1 MTASDKV
8 DIVCS
13 ILATGIYRPWW
24 WANHKPADKQAAVRA
39 EWLRVVGRF
48 TAYQIR
54 DGLSR
59 WAVQFGVD
67 VPPTAQAFADYLRPE
82 HCAGS
87 KKFFDDAKAALRMG
101 PSKDTARCG

>member
-8 DIVCS
+8 DIVFS

-39 EWLRVVGRF
+39 EWLRVVGQF

-59 WAVQFGVD
+59 WSVQFGID
-67 VPPTAQAFADYLRPE
+67 TPPTAQAFADYLRPI
-82 HCAGS
+82 HS
-87 KKFFDDAKAALRMG
+87 TQSRVFFSSIKQQLTG
-101 PSKDTARCG
+101 